1 MDVRRDIGGVGVA
14 AVLPSAVTV
23 SRAAHQMATRKRS
36 ELKEHLAEEYLPGWK
51 ERGVVS
57 AFVTDNAANMKKA
70 FEDHTRVSCAC
81 HNLNLVVGHA
91 LGATALRD
99 PAYAALA
106 RQIAVCKSLVSLVK
120 RKGLNHLL
128 EKSLKQQVDTRWN
141 SLLTMIR
148 SVLEALPELRSQER
162 FAQPDVSDLVDQLS
176 RSQLHALIDLLQPF
190 EMASE
195 QLSAARY
202 STLHLVVPAKERLM
216 RSLSVKADDTFA
228 IKRLKESLRR
238 LLDEKFIL
246 DDEHFMAA
254 ALWPPHRHFRGMQ
267 TVSQAKVRQV
277 HQSLEEEA
285 RYQLNGAPQ
294 VQEMMM
300 NGFIET

>member
-1 MDVRRDIGGVGVA
+1 
-14 AVLPSAVTV
+14 
-23 SRAAHQMATRKRS
+23 
-36 ELKEHLAEEYLPGWK
+36 
-51 ERGVVS
+51 
-57 AFVTDNAANMKKA
+57 
-70 FEDHTRVSCAC
+70 
-81 HNLNLVVGHA
+81 
-91 LGATALRD
+91 
-99 PAYAALA
+99 
-106 RQIAVCKSLVSLVK
+106 
-120 RKGLNHLL
+120 
-128 EKSLKQQVDTRWN
+128 
-141 SLLTMIR
+141 MIR
-148 SVLEALPELRSQER
+148 SVLEALSELRSQER

-216 RSLSVKADDTFA
+216 RSLSVKTDDTFA

-246 DDEHFMAA
+246 ENEHFMAA
-254 ALWPPHRHFRGMQ
+254 ALWPPHRHFRSMQ

-285 RYQLNGAPQ
+285 RYQPNCPPQ
-294 VQEMMM
+294 VQVSQTTQMPPAEPTPGPSSSESFFTFGEQDDTAAPKPRQDDVGEYLADPGPMTC
-300 NGFIET
+300 GKDITKCWSTGKQREPGSRYSSG